1 MNDISEECSG
11 NMRLSD
17 VSVRPEYRTLR
28 DDVPRDFYVPLL
40 SRACRYRRAVGF
52 FSSTALLAI
61 LPGVCGLVRRGG
73 RMEIVASPH
82 LSEEDCEAIERG
94 YQTRSKVIETALLRE
109 LDAFEADSPE
119 RRDRWNLLANLIAGG
134 FLDLRIATTKD
145 LSGAGMYHEKLGLI
159 EDEAGNVVAFSGSM
173 NESVT
178 GLAEN
183 YEAFDV
189 FCSWHAEDAARV
201 QAKVEAFDAI
211 WNDEEPSLDV
221 RAFPE
226 VEREILRR
234 YQTETLDFDN
244 YVAPEERPKDV
255 LPPVPRGRLTK
266 PENVTLYDY
275 QQEAIERWLAA
286 DGCGIFDM
294 ATGTG
299 KTYTGLGA
307 AAALSEHREKLAVVI
322 VCPFQHLVEQWAD
335 DVRSFSGEPI
345 IAYSG
350 SQQRDYKKR
359 IRDGVFDFRLGVCP
373 YLTILCTNAT
383 FASEAVQKEL
393 PKIADDVL
401 LLVDEAHNLGAM
413 RLRKTLEVPYRYR
426 LALSATLER
435 HHDAGGTEAL
445 LRYFGE
451 KCIEYDLGRA
461 IREGKLTPYDY
472 HPVVVTLTE
481 PEREAYAVLT
491 KRIAKCIVKKRNGRT
506 ELNEMGKML
515 ALKRARIV
523 AGAEGKLTALRELM
537 EAHRDDRYM
546 LVYCGATRVGEGDED
561 IGADVRQIDAIS
573 RMLNFELGMET
584 AQFTSREDAQERQWR
599 LKEFSEGKLQA
610 LVAIKCL
617 DEGVNVPAI
626 RKAFLLASTTNPK
639 EYIQR
644 RGRVLRLS
652 PGKDHADIYDF
663 ITLPRPL
670 ADVFAGPDE
679 KAALEQGLVKRE
691 LVRMKDFIALARES
705 FASWELFHDMMDAY
719 HLYDFEDMEEECWE
733 DL

>member
-1 MNDISEECSG
+1 MNDISERCFGS
-11 NMRLSD
+11 MRLSD
-17 VSVRPEYRTLR
+17 VSIRPEYRTLR
-28 DDVPRDFYVPLL
+28 DDVPREFYVPLL

-73 RMEIVASPH
+73 RMEVVASPH

-244 YVAPEERPKDV
+244 YVAPEERPEEA
-255 LPPVPRGRLTK
+255 LLSVPRGRLTK

-275 QQEAIERWLAA
+275 QQEAIEQWLAR

-307 AAALSEHREKLAVVI
+307 AAALSERREKLAVVI
-322 VCPFQHLVEQWAD
+322 VCPFQHLVEQWAE
-335 DVRSFSGEPI
+335 DVRAFGGEPV

-350 SQQRDYKKR
+350 SPQRDYKKR
-359 IRDGVFDFRLGVCP
+359 IRDGVFDFQLGVCP

-383 FASEAVQKEL
+383 FASETVQKEL

-445 LRYFGE
+445 RRYFGE
-451 KCIEYDLGRA
+451 KCIEYGLGRA

-481 PEREAYAVLT
+481 LEREAYVALT

-626 RKAFLLASTTNPK
+626 RTAFLLASTTNPK

>member
-1 MNDISEECSG
+1 MNDISERCFGS
-11 NMRLSD
+11 MRLSD
-17 VSVRPEYRTLR
+17 VSIRPEYRTLR
-28 DDVPRDFYVPLL
+28 DDVPREFYVPLL

-73 RMEIVASPH
+73 RMEVVASPH

-244 YVAPEERPKDV
+244 YVAPEERPEEA
-255 LPPVPRGRLTK
+255 LLSVPRGRLTK

-275 QQEAIERWLAA
+275 QQEAIEQWLAR

-307 AAALSEHREKLAVVI
+307 AAALSERREKLAVVI
-322 VCPFQHLVEQWAD
+322 VCPFQHLVEQWAG
-335 DVRSFSGEPI
+335 DVRSFGGEPI

-383 FASEAVQKEL
+383 FASETVQKEL

-445 LRYFGE
+445 RRYFGE
-451 KCIEYDLGRA
+451 KCIEYGLGRA

-481 PEREAYAVLT
+481 LEREAYVALT

-537 EAHRDDRYM
+537 EAHRDERYM

-599 LKEFSEGKLQA
+599 LREFSEGKLQA

-626 RKAFLLASTTNPK
+626 RTAFLLASTTNPK

-644 RGRVLRLS
+644 RGRVLRRSL
-652 PGKDHADIYDF
+652 GKDHADIYDF

-679 KAALEQGLVKRE
+679 ESSLEYGLVKRE
-691 LVRMKDFIALARES
+691 LSRMEDFMELARDS
-705 FASWELFHDMMDAY
+705 FASWELENEIVDAY
-719 HLYDFEDMEEECWE
+719 HLYDFDGTKEEVWE
-733 DL
+733 E

>member
-1 MNDISEECSG
+1 MNDISERCFGS
-11 NMRLSD
+11 MRLSD
-17 VSVRPEYRTLR
+17 VSIRPEYRTLR
-28 DDVPRDFYVPLL
+28 DDVPREFYVPLL

-73 RMEIVASPH
+73 RMEVVASPH

-244 YVAPEERPKDV
+244 YVAPEERPEEA
-255 LPPVPRGRLTK
+255 LLSVPRGRLTK

-275 QQEAIERWLAA
+275 QQEAIEQWLAR

-307 AAALSEHREKLAVVI
+307 AAALSERREKLAVVI
-322 VCPFQHLVEQWAD
+322 VCPFQHLVEQWAG
-335 DVRSFSGEPI
+335 DVRSFGGEPI

-383 FASEAVQKEL
+383 FASETVQKEL

-445 LRYFGE
+445 RRYFGE
-451 KCIEYDLGRA
+451 KCIEYGLGRA

-481 PEREAYAVLT
+481 LEREAYVALT

-599 LKEFSEGKLQA
+599 LREFSEGKLQA

-626 RKAFLLASTTNPK
+626 RTAFLLASTTNPK

-644 RGRVLRLS
+644 RGRVLRRSL
-652 PGKDHADIYDF
+652 GKDHADIYDF

-679 KAALEQGLVKRE
+679 ESSLEYGLVKRE
-691 LVRMKDFIALARES
+691 LSRMEDFMELARDS
-705 FASWELFHDMMDAY
+705 FASWELENEIVDAY
-719 HLYDFEDMEEECWE
+719 HLYDFDGTKEEVWE
-733 DL
+733 E

>member
-1 MNDISEECSG
+1 MNDISERCFGS
-11 NMRLSD
+11 MRLSD
-17 VSVRPEYRTLR
+17 VSIRPEYRTLR
-28 DDVPRDFYVPLL
+28 DDVPREFYVPLL

-73 RMEIVASPH
+73 RMEVVASPH

-244 YVAPEERPKDV
+244 YVAPEERPEEA
-255 LPPVPRGRLTK
+255 LLSVPRGRLTK

-275 QQEAIERWLAA
+275 QQEAIEQWLAR

-307 AAALSEHREKLAVVI
+307 AAALSERREKMAVVI
-322 VCPFQHLVEQWAD
+322 VCPFQHLVEQWAE
-335 DVRSFSGEPI
+335 DVRAFGGEPV

-350 SQQRDYKKR
+350 SPQRDYKKR
-359 IRDGVFDFRLGVCP
+359 IRDGVFDFQLGVCP

-383 FASEAVQKEL
+383 FASETVQKEL

-445 LRYFGE
+445 RRYFGE
-451 KCIEYDLGRA
+451 KCIEYGLGRA

-481 PEREAYAVLT
+481 LEREAYVALT

-626 RKAFLLASTTNPK
+626 RTAFLLASTTNPK